1 MSISEIVE
9 FAVWALFMAFVL
21 SGPILIALLIVGLI
35 IGILQASTSVNE
47 SSVAFIPKLAVIG
60 VVFVLAGPSILALFV
75 DYLRNVIVQIPSV
88 LN

>member
-1 MSISEIVE
+1 MTVSEIVE
-9 FAVWALFMAFVL
+9 FAISALFMAFVL
-21 SGPILIALLIVGLI
+21 SGPILISLLIVGLI

-47 SSVAFIPKLAVIG
+47 SSVAFIPKLVVIG

-75 DYLRNVIVQIPSV
+75 DYLRNVIVQIPTL

>member
-1 MSISEIVE
+1 MSVSEIVE
-9 FAVWALFMAFVL
+9 FAIGALFMAFVL
-21 SGPILIALLIVGLI
+21 SGPILIALLVVGLI

-47 SSVAFIPKLAVIG
+47 SSVAFIPKLIVIG
-60 VVFVLAGPSILALFV
+60 VVFVLAGPAILSLFV